1 MVASEDR
8 ELKTSICKSLNRKPS
23 YSSFFS
29 AWSTDF
35 KNVIFEKIHWASSEV
50 VKVKRSFLRPLRPN
64 FGFHLV
70 MTQLWIELW
79 LFVYIPFRTLS
90 VWCASKWELVTLQY
104 PTTYFVNLTKSAK
117 TSGILLKKKYWV
129 SVVGASFIFFQ
140 GFSLEKFGLW
150 EMVLCYQN
158 CSDLLWERIVLVF
171 EKNFWNSRL
180 KADNF
185 TKKLR

>member
-1 MVASEDR
+1 
-8 ELKTSICKSLNRKPS
+8 
-23 YSSFFS
+23 
-29 AWSTDF
+29 
-35 KNVIFEKIHWASSEV
+35 
-50 VKVKRSFLRPLRPN
+50 
-64 FGFHLV
+64 

-90 VWCASKWELVTLQY
+90 VWCASKWDVLELVTLQY

-158 CSDLLWERIVLVF
+158 CSDLLWEKKMFKLLRKKYEIRGWRPRICKLFEISRTNYSNSERSEIFLV
-171 EKNFWNSRL
+171 
-180 KADNF
+180 
-185 TKKLR
+185 TKCFFNLFLDISHV